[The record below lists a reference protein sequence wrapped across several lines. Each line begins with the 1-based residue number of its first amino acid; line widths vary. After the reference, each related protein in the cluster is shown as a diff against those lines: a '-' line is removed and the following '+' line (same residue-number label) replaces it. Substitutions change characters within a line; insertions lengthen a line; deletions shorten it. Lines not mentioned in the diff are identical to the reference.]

1 MSEETRLALQD
12 AQARLD
18 EASGLADELK
28 QTHLDAIATG
38 IPDAV
43 DALARAAAQAQP
55 DVTKA
60 LGKQG
65 VLQFRDELARASSVL
80 AADVRGAVG
89 KIKWP
94 GSSEDT
100 VKNRAMTF
108 TLYEF
113 FKGQRVN
120 AIAAIFKKNGYEV
133 RVGRDGGQTLIHPYS
148 LFDEAALAPLTEALK
163 KEASARDAVT
173 RAKAA
178 DDRDIVD
185 DLWGDG
191 PAAARLPGTPSREW

>member
-1 MSEETRLALQD
+1 MSEETRLALKE

-28 QTHLDAIATG
+28 QTHLEAIAAG

-55 DVTKA
+55 EVTKA
-60 LGKQG
+60 LGKEG
-65 VLQFRDELARASSVL
+65 VVQFRDELARASSVL

-100 VKNRAMTF
+100 ARNRAVTF
-108 TLYEF
+108 TLYDF
-113 FKGQRVN
+113 FRGQRVN
-120 AIAAIFKKNGYEV
+120 AIAAIFRKHGYAV
-133 RVGRDGGQTLIHPYS
+133 RTGRDGSQTLIHPYS
-148 LFDEAALAPLTEALK
+148 LFNEDALAPLTDALK
-163 KEASARDAVT
+163 KEAKARDAVA